1 MARTARST
9 ADGVTHHVMARGI
22 ERRRIFVDDHDRYA
36 MLDRLAR
43 VLQAAG
49 VTCYAWALMP
59 NHIHL
64 VVRSESVPISR
75 LMARIGTSYALYFN
89 RRHER
94 VGHLFQNRFR
104 SRLVVDDADLT
115 GLVRYVHLNPLA
127 GGIVQ
132 TLEELET
139 HRWCGHAALVGRAA
153 AEPFHAVDA
162 ALALF
167 GADPVAALA
176 DLGQWIREG
185 WERGLP
191 AEPLE
196 PEAPARGSSPLVL
209 GADADWECLVARV
222 CQRFAVGREELRSPA
237 RRRALTRA
245 RAVLTH
251 LAVDRLGLSVCEVA
265 ARLGMS
271 PGATSRAAGRGRSW
285 VAKAGA
291 EIW

>member
-1 MARTARST
+1 MPRTARPT
-9 ADGVTHHVMARGI
+9 APGVTQHVMARGI

-36 MLDRLAR
+36 MLERLGR

-75 LMARIGTSYALYFN
+75 LMARIGTSYAIYFN

-104 SRLVVDDADLT
+104 SRLVEDEADLT

-132 TLEELET
+132 TLEELEA
-139 HRWCGHAALVGRAA
+139 HRWCGQSALVGSAA
-153 AEPFHAVDA
+153 GEPFHSIDA
-162 ALALF
+162 TLALF
-167 GADPVAALA
+167 GDDPATARGGLR
-176 DLGQWIREG
+176 QWIREG
-185 WERGLP
+185 WEHGLP
-191 AEPLE
+191 VEPLE
-196 PEAPARGSSPLVL
+196 PEAPARASSPVVL
-209 GADADWECLVARV
+209 QADADWESLVARI
-222 CQRFAVGREELRSPA
+222 CLRFGVGREELHSS
-237 RRRALTRA
+237 RRGQPLSRA

-251 LAVDRLGLSVCEVA
+251 LAVDRLGLGVCEIA

-271 PGATSRAAGRGRSW
+271 PGATSRAAGRGRSL
-285 VAKAGA
+285 VAQAGIEA
-291 EIW
+291 W